1 MLCWA
6 NEDHYLSQRYPN
18 PQQKAPETLKNL
30 LLRSSVP
37 IVSAPSPEWELQS
50 ASTMAPLKGQE
61 VLKFHKHSYLENRIF
76 DHRLVKDNLLDK
88 WPTADMNEY
97 NERKDHRN
105 LMESYVPAKVHIINP
120 ILHLLPLC
128 FVLFHSTSLYSFI

>member
-1 MLCWA
+1 
-6 NEDHYLSQRYPN
+6 
-18 PQQKAPETLKNL
+18 
-30 LLRSSVP
+30 
-37 IVSAPSPEWELQS
+37 
-50 ASTMAPLKGQE
+50 MAPLKGQE

-105 LMESYVPAKVHIINP
+105 LMESYVPLTTIAP
-120 ILHLLPLC
+120 LPLPIAPMYC
-128 FVLFHSTSLYSFI
+128 MYVVSYLGIHLP